1 MGTMFSFLGFQRR
14 LKRLEEMADVNGDG
28 IVTRR
33 ELEEYTV
40 AKLNE
45 KESEIEMLR
54 ARNVYLTEKI
64 IRMKSKHKEEVS
76 KWKRAYE
83 TSYLNT
89 QKLIDERAS
98 TRDINSTTP
107 VNSTISS
114 QSIDKFVDELIADP
128 NINIYLIPDTVE
140 KTIYSNTLKM
150 VFSLLQKTFNNVSVD
165 IIGHEFK
172 LKMQPTDTS
181 SNSVEDQR
189 SDQ

>member
-1 MGTMFSFLGFQRR
+1 MFSFLGFQRR

-45 KESEIEMLR
+45 KESEIAMLR

-64 IRMKSKHKEEVS
+64 TRMKSKHKEEVS

-89 QKLIDERAS
+89 QKLIDELASS
-98 TRDINSTTP
+98 TRDISSTPQST

-114 QSIDKFVDELIADP
+114 QSIDKFVDELIDDP
-128 NINIYLIPDTVE
+128 NINIYLIPDSVE
-140 KTIYSNTLKM
+140 RTIYSNTLKM

-172 LKMQPTDTS
+172 LKMQP
-181 SNSVEDQR
+181 SNSAEDQR